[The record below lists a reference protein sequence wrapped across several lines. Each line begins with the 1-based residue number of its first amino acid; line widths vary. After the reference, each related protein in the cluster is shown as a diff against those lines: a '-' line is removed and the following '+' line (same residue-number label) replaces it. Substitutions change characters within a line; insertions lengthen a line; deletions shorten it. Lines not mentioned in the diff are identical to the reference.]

1 MQGVDYV
8 SIDPSTQRILTYAYD
23 PEQLR
28 KVTIPIAAIKKCSA
42 MTVTTDYRDAC
53 IYILSA
59 RVIKQI
65 QNSTMSSIKVHASN
79 LLSLLYAYNS
89 NCATQ
94 QQALQLS
101 SSLLVFTE
109 VERVDR
115 SRTEL

>member
-65 QNSTMSSIKVHASN
+65 QNSSMSSIKVHAST
-79 LLSLLYAYNS
+79 LLTIF
-89 NCATQ
+89 CA
-94 QQALQLS
+94 
-101 SSLLVFTE
+101 
-109 VERVDR
+109 
-115 SRTEL
+115 